1 MEIEEHIK
9 SWYSQWLYIEH
20 LYSKYASRY
29 QLTKAAMTALDEI
42 YHHED
47 GCCQRDIGHVL
58 NMPKQT
64 VSSIMSNIE
73 KKEFVY
79 KQPSILD
86 KRQQLYYLTESG
98 RLLCEE
104 LIATLDKIEYEA
116 FKQLSKKDRED
127 FTRINERL
135 TQLIEKGMNGGK

>member
-1 MEIEEHIK
+1 
-9 SWYSQWLYIEH
+9 
-20 LYSKYASRY
+20 
-29 QLTKAAMTALDEI
+29 
-42 YHHED
+42 
-47 GCCQRDIGHVL
+47 
-58 NMPKQT
+58 MPKQT
-64 VSSIMSNIE
+64 VSSIMSNLE

-135 TQLIEKGMNGGK
+135 TQLIEKGMNGEK